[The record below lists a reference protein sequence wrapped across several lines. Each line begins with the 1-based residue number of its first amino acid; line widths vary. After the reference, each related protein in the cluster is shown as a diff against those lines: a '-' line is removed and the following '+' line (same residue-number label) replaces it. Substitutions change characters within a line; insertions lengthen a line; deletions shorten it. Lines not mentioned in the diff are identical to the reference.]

1 MRTFKLTLAY
11 DGTNYAGWQSQPAGN
26 AIQDRLEAAI
36 ARVTNET
43 LRTVASGRTDA
54 GVHAL
59 GQVVSFQSETQLPP
73 EVLCRAINAY
83 LPADIFITNV
93 QQVADDFHAIRGVAW
108 KRYRY
113 LLSNSRTPSPFE
125 RSHVWQ
131 ISTRLALDAMV
142 EAAGYL
148 TGTHDFKS
156 FESSGSPRQSTVRTV
171 RLLDVRRGPSA
182 FSYGPTMTDDATL
195 AIEIEA
201 DGFLYNMVRNIV
213 GTLVEVGR
221 GAQPISWV
229 ADVLAACDRRKAG
242 PTAPPQGLYLVRVD
256 YSS

>member
-26 AIQDRLEAAI
+26 AIQDLLEAAI

-59 GQVVSFQSETQLPP
+59 GQVVSFQSETQLTP

-83 LPADIFITNV
+83 LPADILVIGV
-93 QQVADDFHAIRGVAW
+93 EEAADDFHAIRGVAW

-113 LLSNSRTPSPFE
+113 LLRNSPAPSPFE
-125 RSHVWQ
+125 RSLVWHL
-131 ISTRLALDAMV
+131 SAKLETEAMI
-142 EAAGYL
+142 EAARGL
-148 TGTHDFKS
+148 VGTHDFKS
-156 FESSGSPRQSTVRTV
+156 FETSGSPRQSTVRTV
-171 RLLDVRRGPSA
+171 RLLEVRRGPSA
-182 FSYGPTMTDDATL
+182 FSYGLTTADDATI

-221 GAQPISWV
+221 GAQSVSWV
-229 ADVLAACDRRKAG
+229 ADVIAAGDRRKAG
-242 PTAPPQGLYLVRVD
+242 PTAPPHGLYLVRVD
-256 YSS
+256 YTC